1 LPKGKVFFLGE
12 SRLEVAFGSLE
23 PVQWLTLAVFAAAI
37 VAVVTNVVD
46 GTLAALLGVAAM
58 IWLGVMSEDDA
69 FGYVDWNV
77 MAILVAIWL
86 IAGYFGRSG
95 VPSWLSVQAL
105 RLSGGRPGLLVM
117 ILTFLA
123 GVISMF
129 VDNVV
134 TILMMAP
141 VALPL
146 ARALGIP
153 AMPMI
158 LMIGF
163 GANFMGTA
171 LIIGDLPPQMLHSVA
186 GAEFFDFI
194 WQSGRPS
201 SFPIL
206 MTTFLATLG
215 AMYAYGFRG
224 RKRVTDL
231 GQLGVDARIANP
243 LFAAVVVAWFI
254 GTVVAMSLREYLGV
268 KLGFIA
274 MTGALSLVLV
284 LALLGDRVKAA
295 SFEEMIQEL
304 DWRAIF
310 FYIALFALVGGLE
323 KSHLLD
329 LLAQRMIPLFREN
342 YALGA
347 TVLYWVTVPIV
358 GLVEHDA
365 YILTFLYAIRDLG
378 QAGVE
383 PWPLYWMLLWSG
395 TLGSN
400 LTVAGAPALYVA
412 LSLAEK
418 AEKRKVSLREFLA
431 WSIPFTIVCSLVCY
445 LLGMLIWV
453 LPHV

>member
-1 LPKGKVFFLGE
+1 ME
-12 SRLEVAFGSLE
+12 TM
-23 PVQWLTLAVFAAAI
+23 QWLTLVIFAVTI
-37 VAVVTNVVD
+37 LAVVTNVID
-46 GTLAALLGVAAM
+46 STLAALIGVAVMVWA
-58 IWLGVMSEDDA
+58 GVMSEDDA
-69 FGYVDWNV
+69 FKYVDWNV

-86 IAGYFGRSG
+86 IAGYFGKSG

-105 RLSGGRPGLLVM
+105 KLSGGRPGLLVL

-146 ARALGIP
+146 ARAMRIP
-153 AMPMI
+153 LVPVI

-194 WQSGRPS
+194 WQFGRPS

-206 MTTFLATLG
+206 MLTFALTLAG
-215 AMYAYGFRG
+215 MYAYGFRG
-224 RKRVTDL
+224 TRRVADIGAL
-231 GQLGVDARIANP
+231 GIDARIPNP
-243 LFAAVVVAWFI
+243 LFAAVVVFWFL
-254 GTVVAMSLREYLGV
+254 GTVVAMSMREFIGV

-274 MTGALSLVLV
+274 LTGAISLVLV
-284 LALLGDRVKAA
+284 LHLLGERVKEAP
-295 SFEEMIQEL
+295 SFEEMVQEL

-323 KSHLLD
+323 KSHILD
-329 LLAQRMIPLFREN
+329 MLANAMKPMFAES

-347 TVLYWVTVPIV
+347 TVLYWVTIPIV

-378 QAGVE
+378 AAGIE
-383 PWPLYWMLLWSG
+383 PWPLYWMLLWAG

-418 AEKRKVSLREFLA
+418 EEGRKVSLREFLA
-431 WSIPFTIVCSLVCY
+431 WSVPFTLLCSAICY
-445 LLGMLIWV
+445 VLGMLIWV
-453 LPHV
+453 LPYAN

>member
-1 LPKGKVFFLGE
+1 
-12 SRLEVAFGSLE
+12 
-23 PVQWLTLAVFAAAI
+23 
-37 VAVVTNVVD
+37 
-46 GTLAALLGVAAM
+46 
-58 IWLGVMSEDDA
+58 
-69 FGYVDWNV
+69 
-77 MAILVAIWL
+77 
-86 IAGYFGRSG
+86 
-95 VPSWLSVQAL
+95 
-105 RLSGGRPGLLVM
+105 
-117 ILTFLA
+117 
-123 GVISMF
+123 
-129 VDNVV
+129 
-134 TILMMAP
+134 

-146 ARALGIP
+146 ARAMKLQAAP
-153 AMPMI
+153 VI

-194 WQSGRPS
+194 WQHGRPS

-206 MTTFLATLG
+206 MVTFVVTLA

-224 RKRVTDL
+224 RARVPDIEAL
-231 GQLGVDARIANP
+231 GIDARVPNR
-243 LFAAVVVAWFI
+243 LFAGVVVGWFL
-254 GTVVAMSLREYLGV
+254 GTVIAMSMRELLGV

-284 LALLGDRVKAA
+284 LAFLGERVKAP

-323 KSHLLD
+323 KTHILD
-329 LLAQRMIPLFREN
+329 KLAEAMKPMFAQS

-347 TVLYWVTVPIV
+347 TVLYWVTIPIV

-365 YILTFLYAIRDLG
+365 YILTFLYTIRDLG
-378 QAGVE
+378 EAGIE

-418 AEKRKVSLREFLA
+418 EEGRKVSLREFLA
-431 WSIPFTIVCSLVCY
+431 WSVPFTLVCSFVCY
-445 LLGMLIWV
+445 VLGMLIWV
-453 LPHV
+453 LPYVK